1 MTSPRITM
9 IWAQS
14 ADGVIGHE
22 GTMPWHLPEDMAH
35 FKASTLGHP
44 VVMGRNTWDSIP
56 PRFRPFA
63 GRTNIVLT
71 SHEATAASVREAG
84 GVVVR
89 SVEQALEAA
98 AAADGG
104 EHVWVVG
111 GGQVY
116 AAFAPLADDAVVTV
130 INHRYDGDT
139 HAPRLGSGWTRTRSE
154 PTAGD
159 SAAWATAGNGLEYRF
174 DYWCRNGA
182 ERTA

>member
-1 MTSPRITM
+1 MTPPRISM

-14 ADGVIGHE
+14 VEGVIGRE

-35 FKASTLGHP
+35 FKAATTGHP

-71 SHEATAASVREAG
+71 SHEDTARQVREAG
-84 GVVVR
+84 GVVVP
-89 SVEQALEAA
+89 SIDEALAA
-98 AAADGG
+98 GAAADGG

-116 AAFAPLADDAVVTV
+116 AAFAPLAADAVVTV

-139 HAPRLGSGWTRTRSE
+139 RAPRLGAGWARTRSE
-154 PTAGD
+154 PAPSAD
-159 SAAWATAGNGLEYRF
+159 AAWATAGNGLEYRF
-174 DYWCRNGA
+174 DYWRRDGA